1 MEPGVGTGLVCVW
14 PLQRPGPHGSCL
26 ASTTFLR
33 QPRPAPMT
41 RGRQAWP
48 PLPSLPPAH
57 SWRASEPQGL
67 LRSQASPRAG
77 AGFSQIRFPG
87 FNRREALAGTVVILT
102 VLLSAPP
109 LFLPTP
115 NQPRGKT
122 RIRSPSR

>member
-48 PLPSLPPAH
+48 PLPSLPP
-57 SWRASEPQGL
+57 RPQLEGQ
-67 LRSQASPRAG
+67 RTS
-77 AGFSQIRFPG
+77 
-87 FNRREALAGTVVILT
+87 GTVKV
-102 VLLSAPP
+102 S
-109 LFLPTP
+109 
-115 NQPRGKT
+115 G
-122 RIRSPSR
+122 